1 MLAGVDNHEDGARF
15 LRPRSDEA
23 CRRLVD
29 LEDITKR
36 DTLAASLIDEEK
48 LLGSGDRMRI
58 ARLHDF
64 PDEALLHRRRAHLTG
79 IVEWLQG
86 HGQLAVMNQTKLR
99 HDTRHPLRR
108 LDCPD
113 PHGPE

>member
-1 MLAGVDNHEDGARF
+1 MLGGLDNHKAGGRF

-58 ARLHDF
+58 ARLHDL
-64 PDEALLHRRRAHLTG
+64 PEEALLHRRRAHLTG

-86 HGQLAVMNQTKLR
+86 HGQLAVVNETKLR
-99 HDTRHPLRR
+99 HDTR
-108 LDCPD
+108 
-113 PHGPE
+113 PHLQLLHR